1 MEITFF
7 IGNGLDLSLGLAT
20 KYKDF
25 YDYLTADDDLTSE
38 DEKKYTLSEDNIFLQ
53 EIKKFMEN
61 NSTIDVEEGD
71 AEKIDWSDFE
81 QALGAYTEK
90 LKDTTDGERYL
101 DDLQEFRKAF
111 INYIATQESK
121 FDINK
126 DDAKTMFR
134 NTAFYFYKDIR
145 QQDENRIREFLK
157 QTHNRTY
164 NFNFINFNYTNT
176 LTKIINHTDTISTSN
191 GETYKA
197 KAPIHVHR
205 TLKTGTLLGVND
217 DKQIA
222 NPSIFEADDKR
233 DIIKPEM
240 QKYDDSTIVDE
251 IDKQI
256 ERTHI
261 FVVYGMSMGITDK
274 IWWEKIANQVINY
287 NKYLIINKHL
297 TDEEKEEINTQPRSN
312 RKFQES
318 VQNEF
323 VNNLDLKDEEKKRL
337 LNKTFAIPRS
347 DYIFQ
352 LDPSES
358 KA

>member
-61 NSTIDVEEGD
+61 NRTIDVEEGD

-126 DDAKTMFR
+126 DDAKAMFR
-134 NTAFYFYKDIR
+134 NTAFYFYQGIR
-145 QQDENRIREFLK
+145 QQDKNKIREFLK
-157 QTHNRTY
+157 KTHNPTY
-164 NFNFINFNYTNT
+164 NFNFINFNYTDT

-323 VNNLDLKDEEKKRL
+323 ANNLNLEDKDKERL
-337 LNKTFAIPRS
+337 LKRTFVILGS
-347 DYIFQ
+347 EYIFNHN
-352 LDPSES
+352 LSES
-358 KA
+358 KP

>member
-7 IGNGLDLSLGLAT
+7 IGNGFDLSFGLET
-20 KYKDF
+20 RYKDF
-25 YDYLTADDDLTSE
+25 YDYLTADDESTPE
-38 DEKKYTLSEDNIFLQ
+38 DGKINTLSEDNIFLK
-53 EIKKFMEN
+53 EIKKFMEE
-61 NSTIDVEEGD
+61 NSKIDIPD
-71 AEKIDWSDFE
+71 NDDKNIDWSDFE

-126 DDAKTMFR
+126 DDAKAMFR
-134 NTAFYFYKDIR
+134 NTAFYFYQGIR
-145 QQDENRIREFLK
+145 QQDKNKIREFLK
-157 QTHNRTY
+157 KTHNPTY
-164 NFNFINFNYTNT
+164 NFNFINFNYTDT

-297 TDEEKEEINTQPRSN
+297 TDEEKEDINTQPRSN
-312 RKFQES
+312 RKFHES

-323 VNNLDLKDEEKKRL
+323 VNNLDLKDEDKKRL